1 MPDIKALIAAA
12 DTVSVQ
18 FVKDFPDATFRL
30 IAEMRDALEA
40 AQQAPAVDRQ
50 ALISSPANAECWE
63 KDDVGGWAFV
73 PELGADRLF
82 ASGILQ
88 DAAALSREV
97 EARGLERL
105 IERVTDDEV
114 VQIFGGEKFVSVAL
128 LVSEARA
135 QQVREG
141 N

>member
-1 MPDIKALIAAA
+1 MSDDVKALIADARKAEDSRWTDQQEA
-12 DTVSVQ
+12 DLIG
-18 FVKDFPDATFRL
+18 RL
-30 IAEMRDALEA
+30 ADALEA
-40 AQQAPAVDRQ
+40 ARQAPAVDRQ
-50 ALISSPANAECWE
+50 ALISSLANAECWE

-88 DAAALSREV
+88 DAAEV

-105 IERVTDDEV
+105 VERITGDGL
-114 VQIFGGEKFVSVAL
+114 VQVFGGEKFVSVAL

-141 N
+141 NA